1 MQTIRGNTK
10 RYELTDDLLTG
21 NELIDSEHRQLFDAV
36 NDLMDACGQGT
47 GRDKIRNTA
56 EFLVDYVDKHFSDE
70 ENLQKKCA
78 YPQYKSHHTF
88 HIKYKQRLREVVN
101 AFETQGGA
109 IASLGELNQTVGILI
124 SHIRSEDKWLAAYL
138 REHG

>member
-1 MQTIRGNTK
+1 M
-10 RYELTDDLLTG
+10 LTG
-21 NELIDSEHRQLFDAV
+21 NDLIDSEHRQLFDAV
-36 NDLMDACGQGT
+36 NDLIVACGQGT
-47 GRDKIRNTA
+47 GRDKIRDTA
-56 EFLVDYVDKHFSDE
+56 KFLVDYVDKHFSDE
-70 ENLQKKCA
+70 ENLQMKCA

-101 AFETQGGA
+101 AFETQGVS

-124 SHIRSEDKWLAAYL
+124 SHIRSEDKRLAAYL